1 MKTLYILGNGF
12 DLHHGLNTQYWQF
25 QAFLKEE
32 NPDLMEFLETYFIFQ
47 SNSDFF
53 WNNFEE
59 DLGTFDYEMFFSN
72 HNEADPLDENFKPSD
87 FFGVE
92 DELDEL
98 SKKFIADLRDSFFK
112 WIGEVELDCLAKLQF
127 EEGAFFMNFNYTNLL
142 QQVYHIPESQILHIH
157 GDISSGTEL
166 VFGHHL
172 TIPKEDELDENGDS
186 NRTPMTD
193 SKNASLIPLNNF
205 FKPVEEIIEIHSDLF
220 QSLTSIKRVFILGHS
235 LNDIDLGYFIEVD
248 KYAKNAFWYC
258 TYYHYEDRKTFFR
271 KLITMG
277 VKRSKIKMIR
287 IDDVCGLLAF
297 C

>member
-25 QAFLKEE
+25 QTFLKEE

-59 DLGTFDYEMFFSN
+59 DLGTFDYEMFFLN

-98 SKKFIADLRDSFFK
+98 SNKFIADLRDSFYK
-112 WIGEVELDCLAKLQF
+112 WISEVELDCLAKLRF
-127 EEGAFFMNFNYTNLL
+127 EEGAFFINFNYTNLL
-142 QQVYHIPESQILHIH
+142 QQVYDIPDSQILHIH
-157 GDISSGTEL
+157 GDFSSGTEL

-172 TIPKEDELDENGDS
+172 TIPEKDEFDEFGYS

-193 SKNASLIPLNNF
+193 SKNVSMVPLHNF
-205 FKPVEEIIEIHSDLF
+205 FKPVDSIIKNHVTMF
-220 QSLTSIKRVFILGHS
+220 RSLISTNRIFVLGHS
-235 LNDIDLGYFIEVD
+235 LNDIDLGYFIEIH
-248 KYAKNAFWYC
+248 KYAKNAVWTCSFYLD
-258 TYYHYEDRKTFFR
+258 EERVSFIQ
-271 KLITMG
+271 KLKNIG
-277 VKRSKIKMIR
+277 VKRSNITMVKM
-287 IDDVCGLLAF
+287 DDM
-297 C
+297 